1 MQDYRKLR
9 IWLLAKELTKNIYEL
24 TKTFPTEEK
33 YGLTSQ
39 MRRCAVSVPSN
50 IAEGAGRNG
59 NKEFNNFLG
68 ITMGSLFE
76 LDMQVELSY
85 NFRFM
90 QVENYN
96 EILEKITQLKKMI
109 FLFQKKLNT

>member
-9 IWLLAKELTKNIYEL
+9 IWLLAMELTKSIYEV
-24 TKTFPTEEK
+24 TQSFPAEEK

-39 MRRCAVSVPSN
+39 MRRCAVSLPSN

-76 LDMQVELSY
+76 LDTQAELSY
-85 NFRFM
+85 NFQYIQAERYEYIF
-90 QVENYN
+90 
-96 EILEKITQLKKMI
+96 EKISQLKKMI
-109 FLFQKKLNT
+109 FHFQKKLSA